1 MEAIMNDNIGAVIR
15 KLRKE
20 RDITQEEL
28 AELLGVTSQA
38 VSKWESGV
46 GMPDISQLVP
56 LANVFEVSMDTLF
69 GRTSW
74 KDDGEVERLIEEI
87 EEKYAWYSDR
97 LDAFADALRQ
107 YPDHKKLLWE
117 VVFYSSESAAY
128 SKGAERER
136 ILENGLRAA
145 DRYLTLFKDVG
156 ALSEMI
162 TLKVRLLAA
171 GERYEEAVK
180 IAKQYDAKLINDWM
194 LLADIAEAQ
203 KDYREEIRC
212 RQEALVR
219 HLLEAAWQTSRM
231 AHAYDNLDQPED
243 ALVCQQVNL
252 SLPELY
258 NREDR
263 FKVPFVNFIG
273 QISGMSAA
281 YFLTKLGR
289 HEEALDL
296 LEYIFDECETQCEC
310 AANRE
315 ETLQSPLLS
324 GIDLTLF
331 KGKMC
336 VRDHVWKIRESEFE
350 PLHKYER
357 FQRLMAR
364 YENYSRG

>member
-1 MEAIMNDNIGAVIR
+1 MNENIGAVIR

-38 VSKWESGV
+38 VSKWESGA
-46 GMPDISQLVP
+46 GLPDISQLVP
-56 LANVFEVSMDTLF
+56 LANVFEVSMDMLF

-74 KDDGEVERLIEEI
+74 KDDGEVDRLIEEI
-87 EEKYAWYSDR
+87 EAKHVWDGDR

-117 VVFYSSESAAY
+117 VVFYSSLNVPYANGE
-128 SKGAERER
+128 ERQR
-136 ILENGLRAA
+136 ILDNGLRAA
-145 DRYLTLFKDVG
+145 DRYLSLFKDV
-156 ALSEMI
+156 ASLSEMI
-162 TLKVRLLAA
+162 TLKVRLLA
-171 GERYEEAVK
+171 GGGRYEDAER

-194 LLADIAEAQ
+194 LLADIAEAK

-219 HLLEAAWQTSRM
+219 HLLEAAWQTSQM
-231 AHAYDNLDQPED
+231 AYAYDNLDQPENG
-243 ALVCQQVNL
+243 LVCQQVNL
-252 SLPELY
+252 SLPALY

-273 QISGMSAA
+273 QISGMHAA

-296 LEYIFDECETQCEC
+296 LEYILDACEIQCEC
-310 AANRE
+310 AANRD
-315 ETLQSPLLS
+315 ETLNSPLLS

-331 KGKMC
+331 KGKMR
-336 VRDHVWKIRESEFE
+336 VIDHVWKIREPEFE

-357 FQRLMAR
+357 FQKLMER
-364 YENYSRG
+364 YERYTRE